1 MPVAPDRGVTRR
13 CRRTRI
19 AVLVAFLIL
28 ASASAAVSALSAG
41 GPVPVG
47 TWRYEGLRGSQGSTL
62 AHIQFYSTLMGPL
75 SGGRTD
81 VRFGG
86 IAGTMLGRCS
96 GGVYRNGNLMD
107 FYVLNARIPVWAN
120 GKFSISKRHSNGSL
134 GPGTVKIVG
143 AFVGANGSRWTAT
156 IELSQHQ
163 IGHGTC
169 TATRAFQAKRRER
182 TG

>member
-1 MPVAPDRGVTRR
+1 MPVAPDRGVIRR
-13 CRRTRI
+13 CRRARI

-41 GPVPVG
+41 RPVPDG
-47 TWRYEGLRGSQGSTL
+47 TWRYEGLIGSQGSTL

-86 IAGTMLGRCS
+86 IAGTLLGRCS
-96 GGVYRNGNLMD
+96 GGNYRNGNQMD
-107 FYVLNARIPVWAN
+107 FHVLNARVSVGAK
-120 GKFSISKRHSNGSL
+120 GKFSISKRSNGSL

-143 AFVGANGSRWTAT
+143 AFTGTNGPRWTAT
-156 IELSQHQ
+156 IKLSQRQ
-163 IGHGTC
+163 VGHGTC
-169 TATRAFQAKRRER
+169 TAKRAFRAKRRER
-182 TG
+182 VG

>member
-1 MPVAPDRGVTRR
+1 M
-13 CRRTRI
+13 
-19 AVLVAFLIL
+19 VLVAFLIL

-41 GPVPVG
+41 RPVPDG
-47 TWRYEGLRGSQGSTL
+47 TWRYEGLIGHQGSTL
-62 AHIQFYSTLMGPL
+62 AHIQFYSTLMAPL
-75 SGGRTD
+75 PAGRTD

-96 GGVYRNGNLMD
+96 GGVYRTGNLMD
-107 FYVLNARIPVWAN
+107 FWILTARVPVGAK
-120 GKFSISKRHSNGSL
+120 GKFSISKRSNGSL

-143 AFVGANGSRWTAT
+143 AFIGANGPRWTAT
-156 IELSQHQ
+156 IKLRQHQ

-169 TATRAFQAKRRER
+169 TAKRAFRAKRKER